1 MLCPPNNLKKTNKLK
16 NHYDSESDLKEFE
29 VGAENMSRKSYTYI
43 NIGNLPEFESG
54 KAR

>member
-1 MLCPPNNLKKTNKLK
+1 MLCPPNNLKKTKKLK
-16 NHYDSESDLKEFE
+16 NHYDSESDLKELE

-43 NIGNLPEFESG
+43 GNLPEFESG